1 LLAPLLP
8 VLREVVSDPAELKLV
23 EQLAQWTGDYPLDS
37 TSATLFNQF
46 LFNLADA
53 TMHDELGNDFF
64 ETLLSTRV
72 IDAALPRLAANAD
85 SPWWDNRNTLGKE
98 TRADTVK
105 VAWQASLTH
114 LKSTLGADFTQ
125 WQWGKAHTL
134 THGHPLGQ
142 QKPLDRIFNV
152 GPFAAPGTHEVPN
165 NLSAKI
171 GPAPWPVTYGPST
184 RRLID
189 FADPAHSLTVNPV
202 GQSGVPFDRHFE
214 DQAEAYIEGV
224 YFQAHLNDEEVSANT
239 RSTLKLLPARSAQ

>member
-1 LLAPLLP
+1 
-8 VLREVVSDPAELKLV
+8 VVSDPAELKLV
-23 EQLAQWTGDYPLDS
+23 EQLAQWKGDYPLDS
-37 TSATLFNQF
+37 TSATVFNQL

-53 TMHDELGNDFF
+53 AMRDELGNDFF

-85 SPWWDNRNTLGKE
+85 SPWWDNRSTLAKE

-105 VAWQASLTH
+105 VAWQASITH
-114 LKSTLGADFTQ
+114 LKATLGADFAQ

-134 THGHPLGQ
+134 THAHPLGQ
-142 QKPLDRIFNV
+142 QKPLDRLFNV

-202 GQSGVPFDRHFE
+202 GQSGVLFDRHYD

-224 YFQAHLNDEEVSANT
+224 YYQAHLNDEEVTANT
-239 RSTLKLLPARSAQ
+239 RNTLKLLPARSAQ